1 MDITEFLRA
10 RLDDDEAYARMAFAD
25 HNEAGPEW
33 SEPWNGGVL
42 TGGRG
47 GEVVDTFDSGLSSH
61 MARHDPARALRE
73 VEAKRAVL
81 DMALSEQDASGRYG
95 AGFNESR
102 EGWNDAQDYVL
113 KQLAAVYAD
122 HPDHRQEWAL

>member
-10 RLDDDEAYARMAFAD
+10 RLDDDEAYALMAFAD

-61 MARHDPARALRE
+61 MARHDPARVLRE
-73 VEAKRAVL
+73 VAAKRRLVDQWADRYDDNPHATSPEAADAADVL
-81 DMALSEQDASGRYG
+81 HTLAS
-95 AGFNESR
+95 
-102 EGWNDAQDYVL
+102 
-113 KQLAAVYAD
+113 VYSD
-122 HPDHRQEWAL
+122 HPDYQRQWAPHQ

>member
-10 RLDDDEAYARMAFAD
+10 RLDDDEAYALMAFAD

-61 MARHDPARALRE
+61 MARHDPARVLRE
-73 VEAKRAVL
+73 VAAKRAILLQYTDAVTDWEEDREAPDAVSAL
-81 DMALSEQDASGRYG
+81 RIVVRLMAS
-95 AGFNESR
+95 
-102 EGWNDAQDYVL
+102 
-113 KQLAAVYAD
+113 VYSD
-122 HPDHRQEWAL
+122 HPDYQQEWAP

>member
-1 MDITEFLRA
+1 MMTITEFLAA

-25 HNEAGPEW
+25 HNEAGPKW

-61 MARHDPARALRE
+61 MARHDPARVLRE
-73 VEAKRAVL
+73 VAAKRAMVDDL
-81 DMALSEQDASGRYG
+81 AYG
-95 AGFNESR
+95 GPEM
-102 EGWNDAQDYVL
+102 GDAQDHVFRR
-113 KQLAAVYAD
+113 LASVYSD
-122 HPDHRQEWAL
+122 HPDYQQEWTP